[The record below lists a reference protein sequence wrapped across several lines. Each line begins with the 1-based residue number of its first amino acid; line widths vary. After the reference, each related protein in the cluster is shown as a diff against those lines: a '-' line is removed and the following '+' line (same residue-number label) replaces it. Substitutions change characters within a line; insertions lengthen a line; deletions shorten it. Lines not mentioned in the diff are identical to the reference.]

1 MPSPKLTKAI
11 RADMIESVIAA
22 TYIPEKKKVIM
33 ESTGLAAREAIRAL
47 LPTGFERAIGTLP
60 REWFNRIVS
69 VSPSRT
75 VNPSNILNLKGPA
88 LWGGSISIGEPILVP
103 ANLYCQ
109 MGNAIHDT
117 VQAAF
122 PGHPTW
128 EKILAVQIEEATKLR
143 AEEDAMR
150 GDLAAFLA
158 SCRSYK
164 DVMEKFPAFER
175 HLPKTPAKAM
185 PLVVQTAPLQQ
196 KLAKLGFDQGAA
208 TLQPE

>member
-11 RADMIESVIAA
+11 RADMVESIIAA
-22 TYIPEKKKVIM
+22 TYIPEKKKAIL
-33 ESTGLAAREAIRAL
+33 ESTGSAAREAVRAL
-47 LPTGFERAIGTLP
+47 LPAGFERAIGTLP
-60 REWFNRIVS
+60 REWFNRIVA
-69 VSPSRT
+69 VSPSRG
-75 VNPSNILNLKGPA
+75 VNPVNILKSETG
-88 LWGGSISIGEPILVP
+88 WGASIDIGEPILVP

-128 EKILAVQIEEATKLR
+128 EKILAVQIEAATKLCKEEDELR
-143 AEEDAMR
+143 AEVA
-150 GDLAAFLA
+150 GFLA
-158 SCRSYK
+158 SCHSYK
-164 DVMEKFPAFER
+164 DVCEKFPAFER

-185 PLVVQTAPLQQ
+185 PLVVQTAPLQK